1 MSRAQNK
8 RPAPYNPP
16 KCWVGNKHKICYPDE
31 ETAEMSAALVEAEH
45 GLPSGTL
52 SYYHCEYGNH
62 WHLANMSQQKSTH
75 RKTSL
80 RGRF

>member
-1 MSRAQNK
+1 
-8 RPAPYNPP
+8 
-16 KCWVGNKHKICYPDE
+16 
-31 ETAEMSAALVEAEH
+31 MSAALVEAEH

-75 RKTSL
+75 HKTSL